1 MHLLKKCTVTQSVG
15 VWGKVYKIKI
25 CNCVVLVCK
34 CTFTEKFHYTQ
45 MDIILVLIFQFVRR
59 FPWPLTVFFDIKIIY
74 AVFKAL
80 IFVTL
85 VIF

>member
-1 MHLLKKCTVTQSVG
+1 
-15 VWGKVYKIKI
+15 
-25 CNCVVLVCK
+25 
-34 CTFTEKFHYTQ
+34 

-59 FPWPLTVFFDIKIIY
+59 FPWPLTIFFDVKIIY

-85 VIF
+85 VIFEMMNNYYTSESRVVSVNAV

>member
-1 MHLLKKCTVTQSVG
+1 M
-15 VWGKVYKIKI
+15 
-25 CNCVVLVCK
+25 LVCK
-34 CTFTEKFHYTQ
+34 LGTFKEKFHYTQ

-59 FPWPLTVFFDIKIIY
+59 FPWPLTIFFDVKIIY

-85 VIF
+85 VIFQMMNKYYTSESRVVSVNAV